1 MKRRGTRV
9 PGWITAAACAAM
21 LGIAPLV
28 AGEEP
33 AEPEL
38 LGAATP
44 EQILKVSPD
53 WKAIYDAYTPDAAT
67 VAKIGEAVAK
77 AKGDLRIEVIFGS
90 WCSDSQEQLPAF
102 LKILDQAGKDA
113 AIPAVYTGV
122 PRAKE
127 KRGDLMTKLK
137 IEAIPTFIV
146 YRKDAEIGRIVE
158 TPKATLEADLLE
170 ILAKPVKC

>member
-1 MKRRGTRV
+1 MKRSGIKV

-21 LGIAPLV
+21 LGIAPLL

-44 EQILKVSPD
+44 EQILKISPD

-67 VAKIGEAVAK
+67 VAKIGDAAAK

-90 WCSDSQEQLPAF
+90 WCSDSLDQVPAF
-102 LKILDQAGKDA
+102 LKILDQAGKD

-158 TPKATLEADLLE
+158 TPKTTLEADLLE
-170 ILAKPVKC
+170 ILSKHAKC

>member
-1 MKRRGTRV
+1 MKRRGIGIT
-9 PGWITAAACAAM
+9 GWFAAAACAATFA
-21 LGIAPLV
+21 IAPLL

-33 AEPEL
+33 AEPEF
-38 LGAATP
+38 LGAARP
-44 EQILKVSPD
+44 EQILKISPE
-53 WKAIYDAYTPDAAT
+53 WKAIYDAYSPDAAT

-90 WCSDSQEQLPAF
+90 WCSDSLDQVPPF
-102 LKILDQAGKDA
+102 LKILDQAGKD
-113 AIPAVYTGV
+113 IVPAVYTGV
-122 PRAKE
+122 TRAKE
-127 KRGDLMTKLK
+127 KRGDLMTNLK

>member
-1 MKRRGTRV
+1 MKRRGIGVT
-9 PGWITAAACAAM
+9 GWITAAACAAM
-21 LGIAPLV
+21 FGFAPLL

-38 LGAATP
+38 LGAAKP
-44 EQILKVSPD
+44 EQILKISPD

-90 WCSDSQEQLPAF
+90 WCSDSLDQVPAF
-102 LKILDQAGKDA
+102 LKILDQAGKDTL
-113 AIPAVYTGV
+113 PAVFTGV

-137 IEAIPTFIV
+137 IEAIPTFII

-158 TPKATLEADLLE
+158 TPTATLEADLAE
-170 ILAKPVKC
+170 ILSKPCKP